1 MRSPDALRAVAAAR
15 EELGRALAL
24 VHEGDAAGALRCE
37 ALARRHLDG
46 LVGCPL
52 GPEVKGALDLAAR
65 DVERVL
71 GLAVTARAAAGAELG
86 RLRADARVTH
96 AYAGR
101 PDPGRTA
108 LDRPA

>member
-1 MRSPDALRAVAAAR
+1 MTSPDALAAVAAAR
-15 EELGRALAL
+15 QELGRALAL

-37 ALARRHLDG
+37 ARARRQLDG
-46 LVGCPL
+46 LVGQPL
-52 GPEVKGALDLAAR
+52 GPDVRSALDLAAR

-71 GLAVTARAAAGAELG
+71 ALAVLARASAGAELG

-108 LDRPA
+108 LDLPA

>member
-1 MRSPDALRAVAAAR
+1 MTSLDALEAVAASR

-24 VHEGDAAGALRCE
+24 IHEGDAVGALRCE
-37 ALARRHLDG
+37 ARARRHLDG
-46 LVGCPL
+46 LVGQLL
-52 GPEVKGALDLAAR
+52 GPEVRGALDLAAR

-71 GLAVTARAAAGAELG
+71 SLAVTARAAAGAELG

-108 LDRPA
+108 LDLPA